1 MSSRMGPILLDAPT
15 VPPFAAARVSRE
27 ALLARIAEDPHLPSP
42 PGMILQVL
50 ERASQRDCT
59 PASLAAVIHRDPAL
73 CGKILKVVNSALYSL
88 PRSISSIERA
98 VALLG
103 LKPVRSL
110 VLSLSLPA
118 IQRQLGTAPAPESF
132 WKESVAGAI
141 VAHELA
147 LRLRRP
153 NPEDDLVAG
162 LLRDIGVLALR
173 QITPASYD
181 RLLAQPIEERTLRQC
196 DLEEELFGAH
206 HAEVG
211 AHVLRRWRLPE
222 DITEAI
228 RHHHAP
234 DHAGLPQPIA
244 DRARLLDFA
253 GRVAQLQLGGGE
265 AEMLRELLVR
275 ARNHYGMT
283 EADLTA
289 FLQPLA
295 RKIEEFAAVMDIE
308 IGSCDDY
315 TRIMTRAAEELVKLT
330 VETSVDKLRILEQK
344 QQAEQETRRW
354 REQAARLH
362 KEARRD
368 PLTGAFNRGC
378 FEDELEQQ
386 FRRARRRGTVLG
398 LVFLD
403 LDDFK
408 GLNDC
413 FGHPFGDRILRE
425 TADKLFTAVRHGDVV
440 ARYGGDEFCVL
451 VENTSPAGL
460 RAMADRLWHDL
471 NDRAVHEEGQTID
484 VRASIGA
491 VLCLPQTYAGT
502 ADDILRAADQA
513 MYAAK
518 MTGKNQVAFVSLLS
532 AADEATL
539 RAVEGRL
546 FSVWLSERGIWKPQH
561 LGIGVRRSAARFEA
575 LGRLAVRLGWLSI
588 FQRAAI
594 LHRQRATRRRFHD
607 IALERGD
614 LTAGQLHALLA
625 LQLEPPD
632 DLAANLVNQGIA
644 GESAMRENLRKYY
657 HGLSGS

>member
-1 MSSRMGPILLDAPT
+1 MSSRTGPIFLDAPI
-15 VPPFAAARVSRE
+15 VPPLAAARVSRE

-42 PGMILQVL
+42 PGLILRVL

-73 CGKILKVVNSALYSL
+73 CGKILKAVNSALYRL

-118 IQRQLGTAPAPESF
+118 IQRQLGTAPSLESF

-141 VAHELA
+141 VAQELA

-173 QITPASYD
+173 QIAPASHD
-181 RLLAQPIEERTLRQC
+181 RLLARPIEERTLRQC
-196 DLEEELFGAH
+196 YLEEELFGVH

-234 DHAGLPQPIA
+234 DHAGLPQLIA

-253 GRVAQLQLGGGE
+253 SRVAQLKLGGSE
-265 AEMLRELLVR
+265 AEMLRDLLVL
-275 ARNHYGMT
+275 ARDHYGMT
-283 EADLTA
+283 EAELTA

-308 IGSCDDY
+308 IGRCDDY

-344 QQAEQETRRW
+344 QQAEQETRLW

-362 KEARRD
+362 KEAMRD

-378 FEDELEQQ
+378 FENELERQ

-398 LVFLD
+398 PVFLD

-408 GLNDC
+408 GLNDL
-413 FGHPFGDRILRE
+413 FGHRILRE
-425 TADKLFTAVRHGDVV
+425 MADKLFAAVRHGDVV

-460 RAMADRLWHDL
+460 RAMADRLWQDL
-471 NDRAVHEEGQTID
+471 NDRAVREGGQTIA

-491 VLCLPQTYAGT
+491 VLCLPQTYAGS
-502 ADDILRAADQA
+502 AADILTAADQA

-539 RAVEGRL
+539 RAVEGQL

-575 LGRLAVRLGWLSI
+575 PGRLAVRLGWLSI

-594 LHRQRATRRRFHD
+594 LHRQRTTRRRFHD

-644 GESAMRENLRKYY
+644 GEPAMRENLRKYY

>member
-1 MSSRMGPILLDAPT
+1 
-15 VPPFAAARVSRE
+15 VSRE
-27 ALLARIAEDPHLPSP
+27 ALLARIVEDPHLPSP

-59 PASLAAVIHRDPAL
+59 PASLAAVIHLDPAL
-73 CGKILKVVNSALYSL
+73 CGKILKVVNSALYGL
-88 PRSISSIERA
+88 PRPISSIERA

-103 LKPVRSL
+103 LKLVRSL

-118 IQRQLGTAPAPESF
+118 LQRQLGAAPSLESF
-132 WKESVAGAI
+132 WKELVAGAI
-141 VAHELA
+141 VAQELA

-162 LLRDIGVLALR
+162 LLRDLGVLALR
-173 QITPASYD
+173 QIAPNSYD
-181 RLLAQPIEERTLRQC
+181 GLLAQPIEKRTLRQC
-196 DLEEELFGAH
+196 ELEEELFGVN

-222 DITEAI
+222 GITEAI

-234 DHAGLPQPIA
+234 DHADLPQIVA
-244 DRARLLDFA
+244 DRAHLLDFA

-265 AEMLRELLVR
+265 AEMLRDLLVL
-275 ARNHYGMT
+275 AHDQYGMT
-283 EADLTA
+283 EAELTA

-295 RKIEEFAAVMDIE
+295 RKIEEFAAVMDIQ

-315 TRIMTRAAEELVKLT
+315 ARIMARAAEELVKLT
-330 VETSVDKLRILEQK
+330 VETGVDKLRILEQK
-344 QQAEQETRRW
+344 QHAEQETRHW

-362 KEARRD
+362 KEAMRD
-368 PLTGAFNRGC
+368 PLTGAFHRGC
-378 FEDELEQQ
+378 FEDELGRQ
-386 FRRARRRGTVLG
+386 FRRARRRGTALG

-408 GLNDC
+408 GLNDR
-413 FGHPFGDRILRE
+413 FGHPSGDRILRE
-425 TADKLFTAVRHGDVV
+425 TADKLFAAVRYGDVV

-460 RAMADRLWHDL
+460 RAMADRLWQDL
-471 NDRAVHEEGQTID
+471 NDRAVREGGQTIP
-484 VRASIGA
+484 VRASVGA
-491 VLCLPQTYAGT
+491 VLCLPQTYVGVA
-502 ADDILRAADQA
+502 ADILTAADQA

-518 MTGKNQVAFVSLLS
+518 LTGKNQVAFVSLLT
-532 AADEATL
+532 AADEAML
-539 RAVEGRL
+539 CAVEGRL
-546 FSVWLSERGIWKPQH
+546 FSVWLSERGIWKPEH

-575 LGRLAVRLGWLSI
+575 PSRLGWLSV

-594 LHRQRATRRRFHD
+594 LHRQRTTRRRFHD

-614 LTAGQLHALLA
+614 LMIGQLHALLA

-644 GESAMRENLRKYY
+644 GELAMRENLRKYY
-657 HGLSGS
+657 RGLAP